1 MDKKITSKVEDACEF
16 FKLLGDPTRLKILL
30 IIEKESL
37 CVNDIAEKLGMTKY
51 AVSHQLALLRKARL
65 IKNEKRGKE
74 VFYTIADDHIEIVV
88 NTAFEHV
95 SE

>member
-1 MDKKITSKVEDACEF
+1 MAKDINSKIEDTCEF

-30 IIEKESL
+30 LIEKESL
-37 CVNDIAEKLGMTKY
+37 CVNDIALKLGMTKY

-65 IKNEKRGKE
+65 IKNEKKGKE